1 MLSQIST
8 TQKLLVMV
16 GVMLAMF
23 LASLDQ
29 TIVVTSLPRI
39 VRDLNGL
46 EHLSWVI
53 TSYMLSSTI
62 VVPIYGKLSDIY
74 GRKIFILSAVVI
86 FLIGSVLSGISQN
99 MFQLILSRAIQG
111 IGGGAIFANAFAV
124 IGDLFPPA
132 ERGKWTGLTGG
143 VFGLS
148 SVIGP
153 TLGGYLTDNF
163 SWRWNFFVNIPVG
176 VLALIGIYFLMPK
189 IVHEVKDRSIDYA
202 GAVFLSIALLSFLLG
217 LVGIQSNSDFISQF
231 LLFSTAAV
239 STLIFIMVEREV
251 SSPILP
257 LGLFKNSIFSVSSI
271 LVFLTAFGMFGSI
284 LFIPLFAQIV
294 LGVSAT
300 SSGAILTPM
309 MLSVVAGSV
318 VSGQIISRIGRYKI
332 LSILGTGIV
341 IIGFFLL
348 SKMSVSTTQGE
359 LVLRMIVVGI
369 GIGLTMPVFTLAV
382 QNAFEH
388 SKLGVVTS
396 SSQLFRSLGGVVG
409 VTLLGS
415 LLNLK
420 LKDKLPGFFD
430 QIQNIQNGQN
440 LSATQTQSP
449 VFAAIL
455 LKIKNAFSSSITE
468 IFFIEIFVLGFAFI
482 ISFFLREI
490 PLRKTH
496 HEGISE
502 FGREFAAE
510 EGNIPSKDEPEIVYG
525 A

>member
-1 MLSQIST
+1 MI
-8 TQKLLVMV
+8 

-53 TSYMLSSTI
+53 TSYMLSSTV

-86 FLIGSVLSGISQN
+86 FLVGSVFSGLSQN
-99 MFQLILSRAIQG
+99 MFQLIASRAIQG
-111 IGGGAIFANAFAV
+111 IGGGAIFANAFAI

-132 ERGKWTGLTGG
+132 ERGKWTGLIGG

-163 SWRWNFFVNIPVG
+163 SWRWNFFINIPIGIV
-176 VLALIGIYFLMPK
+176 ALIGIYFLMPK
-189 IVHEVKDRSIDYA
+189 IVHEVKDRSIDFA
-202 GAVFLSIALLSFLLG
+202 GAVFLSISLIAFLLG
-217 LVGIQSNSDFISQF
+217 LVGIQSGSDFVSQF
-231 LLFSTAAV
+231 LLFSTAFVAV
-239 STLIFIMVEREV
+239 AIFIIVEREV
-251 SSPILP
+251 SSPVLP
-257 LGLFKNSIFSVSSI
+257 LDLFKNSIFTVSSI

-309 MLSVVAGSV
+309 MLSVVGGSII
-318 VSGQIISRIGRYKI
+318 SGQMISRFGKYKI
-332 LSILGTGIV
+332 MSVLGIGIV
-341 IIGFFLL
+341 IIALYLL
-348 SKMSVSTTQGE
+348 SKMTASTTQSE
-359 LVLRMIVVGI
+359 LVVRMIITGL
-369 GIGLTMPVFTLAV
+369 GLGLTMPVFTLAV

-388 SKLGVVTS
+388 SKLGVVTA

-409 VTLLGS
+409 VTFLGS

-430 QIQNIQNGQN
+430 QVQNIQNVQN
-440 LSATQTQSP
+440 INASHQSAG
-449 VFAAIL
+449 FAIAL
-455 LKIKNAFSSSITE
+455 LKIKSAFSSAITE
-468 IFFIEIFVLGFAFI
+468 IFFLEIFVLAFAFV
-482 ISFFLREI
+482 ISFFLKEI

-496 HEGISE
+496 EGLEEI
-502 FGREFAAE
+502 GRELAVDEGTFSSNE
-510 EGNIPSKDEPEIVYG
+510 EPVVFER
-525 A
+525 